1 MVSTII
7 SEEGCN
13 LLVNL
18 RKTMCTVFLPPPG
31 GVTPLLDCKKVVFF
45 PQNQYKKKVMCDVRV
60 LRARSARASQGRRER
75 KNGIF
80 SVSPQSGSLFSAS
93 FQTFCLT
100 ARAYLNTQK
109 YGLFCSL
116 LPYISYIGMC
126 HPLGQGFCS
135 FWSGIRY
142 MVFEGTTGVHERIY
156 RVNSK

>member
-1 MVSTII
+1 
-7 SEEGCN
+7 
-13 LLVNL
+13 
-18 RKTMCTVFLPPPG
+18 
-31 GVTPLLDCKKVVFF
+31 
-45 PQNQYKKKVMCDVRV
+45 MCDVRV

-116 LPYISYIGMC
+116 LPYISYIGMY
-126 HPLGQGFCS
+126 HPLGQGFCP

-142 MVFEGTTGVHERIY
+142 GFRRNYGDA
-156 RVNSK
+156 

>member
-1 MVSTII
+1 
-7 SEEGCN
+7 
-13 LLVNL
+13 
-18 RKTMCTVFLPPPG
+18 
-31 GVTPLLDCKKVVFF
+31 
-45 PQNQYKKKVMCDVRV
+45 MCDVRI

-80 SVSPQSGSLFSAS
+80 SVSPQSRSLFSAS

-126 HPLGQGFCS
+126 HPIGQGFCP
-135 FWSGIRY
+135 FWSESG
-142 MVFEGTTGVHERIY
+142 MVFEGTTGMHERFLSCQFQMSI
-156 RVNSK
+156 RKKEREVCEFEMDLKNFFVCALI

>member
-1 MVSTII
+1 MRFAVFWRI
-7 SEEGCN
+7 SVRFCGF
-13 LLVNL
+13 
-18 RKTMCTVFLPPPG
+18 R
-31 GVTPLLDCKKVVFF
+31 TPLTPPSF
-45 PQNQYKKKVMCDVRV
+45 KKKVMCDVRV

-126 HPLGQGFCS
+126 HPLGQGFCP